1 MTESK
6 REIVHSELR
15 SRITDPSVSPLKKYQ
30 SFVLGK
36 KGLLFLLKYEIITG
50 IFGLLPGVL
59 GLITRKLL
67 YPMLFK
73 RTGKNVIFGRNL
85 TIRHPKKISVG
96 NNVVFDDNC
105 VIDAKGNANN
115 GIVIGDNVFVSRNTI
130 ISCKEGDVEIGSDSN
145 IGTNCLIHSE
155 TSVKI
160 GSYVLMAAYCYIV
173 AGGSHDFSKTDVP
186 IILQPSVS
194 KGGISIQDDVWLG
207 ADVKVL
213 DGSIIGKG
221 TIIGSGA
228 VVNSELPSYSIAFG
242 MPAKVARKR
251 QNPQMMKE

>member
-1 MTESK
+1 MTKSK
-6 REIVHSELR
+6 DEIIHSELR

-30 SFVLGK
+30 SFVLGE

-50 IFGLLPGVL
+50 IFGLIPGVS
-59 GLITRKLL
+59 GLITRKLF
-67 YPMLFK
+67 YPLLFK

-130 ISCKEGDVEIGSDSN
+130 ISCKEGDIEIGSDSN

-173 AGGSHDFSKTDVP
+173 AGGSHDFSKTDIP
-186 IILQPSVS
+186 SILQPSVS

-251 QNPQMMKE
+251 QDPQMIKK